1 MTVTEIV
8 ESCKTVHRVFTARGI
23 DPVLIVVE
31 IENRVFDMMR
41 ASPLLMK
48 QATTGYGFAL
58 DPKTKK
64 AYFDIEG
71 IRFLRG

>member
-1 MTVTEIV
+1 MTVNEIV
-8 ESCKTVHRVFTARGI
+8 ESCRTVHNAFTSRGI
-23 DPVLIVVE
+23 DPVLVVVE
-31 IENRVFDMMR
+31 IASGPFDMMR
-41 ASPLLMK
+41 ASPILMK
-48 QATTGYGFAL
+48 HAKTGYGFAL